1 MARGRPALVREAR
14 WYAALRRR
22 ALAKTLYLVR
32 HGETEWT
39 AARRLQGQ
47 TDVPLSCTGL
57 HQAQE
62 VAQHLADVDF
72 DCAYASDLSRALDTA
87 KAILA
92 QQPRAVPLVVDAGL
106 REISDGEY
114 EGRTAA
120 DVGPDPRIVQAHDG
134 PSAILDAALPGGESI
149 RQVFSRQQRVAA
161 QLMADKE
168 LRRIL
173 VVGHDWALRLLAVAL
188 VGECPGWFAQLGPL
202 KPASVSTIEVA
213 EGSGAITLW
222 NETGHLGG

>member
-1 MARGRPALVREAR
+1 M
-14 WYAALRRR
+14 
-22 ALAKTLYLVR
+22 AKTLYLVR

-47 TDVPLSCTGL
+47 TDVPLSSKGL
-57 HQAQE
+57 RQAQE
-62 VAQHLADVDF
+62 VALRLASVDL

-92 QQPRAVPLVVDAGL
+92 QQSRDVPLVVDTGL

-120 DVGPDPRIVQAHDG
+120 DVGPDPRIVQGHDG
-134 PSAILDAALPGGESI
+134 PSAVLDAALPGGESI
-149 RQVFSRQQRVAA
+149 RQVFSRQQRVAS
-161 QLMADKE
+161 QLVADE
-168 LRRIL
+168 QRRCIL
-173 VVGHDWALRLLAVAL
+173 VVGHDWALRLLAAAL
-188 VGECPGWFAQLGPL
+188 VGRGPGWFAQLGQL
-202 KPASVSTIEVA
+202 SLASVSIIEVA

-222 NETGHLGG
+222 NETGHLDG